1 MDGINGHRLRYWH
14 AADAARAGLDPPY
27 HEQARMRLT
36 AAATVFVVL
45 GALLAGCGT
54 STTTTVISSP
64 AASSTTTG
72 QASSSTTT
80 TPQSST
86 ATTTTATA
94 TGPRACVA
102 ADLTL
107 SFLGQQGATGHGL
120 LGFALRNHSAKSC
133 KTFGYPGVLFLD
145 KSGRPLPTVATRTT
159 HDFFGPAPEL
169 NLVLAPGQRASFRLG
184 VLHGVVP
191 NVPCATAYALQV
203 IPPDDTAT
211 LRTALDG
218 GAYEC
223 KTATVSPLRPGRSAY
238 P

>member
-1 MDGINGHRLRYWH
+1 
-14 AADAARAGLDPPY
+14 
-27 HEQARMRLT
+27 MRLT
-36 AAATVFVVL
+36 AAATVSVVL
-45 GALLAGCGT
+45 GLMLAACGT

-64 AASSTTTG
+64 AASSTTTSP
-72 QASSSTTT
+72 APSSTTT
-80 TPQSST
+80 TAQSST
-86 ATTTTATA
+86 TTSA
-94 TGPRACVA
+94 TGPPACVA

-107 SFLGQQGATGHGL
+107 AFLGQQGATGHGL
-120 LGFALRNHSAKSC
+120 LGFALRNRSAKSC

-169 NLVLAPGQRASFRLG
+169 KLLLAPGQRASFRLG

-211 LRTALDG
+211 LRTALAG
-218 GAYEC
+218 GVYEC